1 VTLERAEMALR
12 AHRRLAR
19 IYRHIERAPEWAEV
33 MADLQDAKQ
42 FYEASDCRTTDETI
56 LYYRI
61 CAALGK

>member
-1 VTLERAEMALR
+1 LT
-12 AHRRLAR
+12 R
-19 IYRHIERAPEWAEV
+19 IYKHIERAPEWPEV

-42 FYEASDCRTTDETI
+42 FYESSPGRTPDESV